1 MVVNRRPLSAKY
13 NDSCIKIFEVL
24 KLLSN
29 GEADFADMIKIFA
42 DSDGNT
48 SQNSNVLLNKFLN
61 TVKIF
66 GVEYKKSKGKY
77 TLIRMPFSISFSEKD
92 LYAVSIMKSA
102 ANFLPEGKYKTY
114 LEAFFKDLQNRY
126 DLETRKLSSLI
137 VTNKNYDFS
146 FYFKKFQGQ
155 IQECEEYCAKSSKLE
170 IIFHK
175 HERDELMICIPEEV
189 RYKGKS
195 VSLSVFNCMTRQIV
209 DIPLDTIKTIQVLS
223 EHSVK
228 PKLYN
233 SIVFKLKSPLAERYR
248 LRDWEVSGGK
258 DSDGCLTVVNSG
270 EDVEA
275 LCSRLLRYDDKC
287 EILSPKKLRD
297 DMAKLITSTLKNYL
311 DD

>member
-13 NDSCIKIFEVL
+13 NDSCIKIFDVL
-24 KLLSN
+24 KLLAK
-29 GEADFADMIKIFA
+29 GEADFADMIRIFA
-42 DSDGNT
+42 DADGNL

-66 GVEYKKSKGKY
+66 GVEYRKSKGKY
-77 TLIRMPFSISFSEKD
+77 TLIRMPFSINFSEKD

-102 ANFLPEGKYKTY
+102 ANFLPEGKNKSN
-114 LEAFFKDLQNRY
+114 LEAFLKDLQNRY
-126 DLETRKLSSLI
+126 DLETRNLSSLI
-137 VTNKNYDFS
+137 VKNKNYDLS

-155 IQECEEYCAKSSKLE
+155 IKECEDYCANSSKLE

-175 HERDELMICIPEEV
+175 HERDELIICIPEEV
-189 RYKGKS
+189 RYKDKI
-195 VSLSVFNCMTRQIV
+195 VLLSVFNCMSRQIV

-233 SIVFKLKSPLAERYR
+233 SIVFKLKPPLADRYK
-248 LRDWEVSGGK
+248 LRDWEISDGK
-258 DSDGCLTVVNSG
+258 DSNGDLTVVNSG

-275 LCSRLLRYDDKC
+275 LCSRLMRYDDKC

-297 DMAKLITSTLKNYL
+297 DMIKLIESTLKNYSK
-311 DD
+311 